1 MKHGEVRGRLGSY
14 LEGDL
19 PLQQRALVDAHL
31 DACPNCAQELKELRG
46 AIGLLRALPEVAP
59 PAGFAS
65 SVIARIQAGEAE
77 PTLWVRLLDGLDLM
91 LHSRPLALALAAGA
105 AAVALWAPGWLG
117 EQRYFAPRPALA
129 LSPSDVSAQALAN
142 RVAPLDRWLAQT
154 PFVHRPVG
162 ASAPEEE
169 AEAEMATPLPPVGPE
184 LVVLEPPVDE
194 ILRDPSGFL
203 DALSL
208 LPGVDRD
215 EEVSA
220 LVEEANREGRTAE
233 IVESL
238 RTTGDHRADAIVARL
253 SISAS
258 ASSRP

>member
-91 LHSRPLALALAAGA
+91 LHSRPLALALAGGA

-117 EQRYFAPRPALA
+117 EQSSLAPRRAL
-129 LSPSDVSAQALAN
+129 LTSSPDASAQALAN
-142 RVAPLDRWLAQT
+142 RVAPFDRWLAQT

-169 AEAEMATPLPPVGPE
+169 AELATPLPPVGPE
-184 LVVLEPPVDE
+184 LLVFEPPVDE
-194 ILRDPSGFL
+194 ILRDPGGFL
-203 DALSL
+203 DALSS

-233 IVESL
+233 VVETL

-253 SISAS
+253 ALSGSAT
-258 ASSRP
+258 SRP